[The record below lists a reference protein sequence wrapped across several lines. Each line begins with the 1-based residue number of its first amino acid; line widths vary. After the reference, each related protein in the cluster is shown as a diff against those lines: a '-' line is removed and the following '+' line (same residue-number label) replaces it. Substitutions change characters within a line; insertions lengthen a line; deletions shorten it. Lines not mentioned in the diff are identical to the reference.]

1 MKRREFIT
9 LLGGAVVAWPHL
21 SFAQRN
27 DKVRRVGVLANEP
40 WPPLFGLRD
49 GLGELGYIEKQNLA
63 RVSGRGRTE
72 RAVCSSCR
80 GRGPV
85 AR

>member
-1 MKRREFIT
+1 MTAFIGRREFIT
-9 LLGGAVVAWPHL
+9 LLGGAAIAWPHL
-21 SFAQRN
+21 SFAQC
-27 DKVRRVGVLANEP
+27 RVGVLANEP

-49 GLGELGYIEKQNLA
+49 RLGELGYIEKQNLA